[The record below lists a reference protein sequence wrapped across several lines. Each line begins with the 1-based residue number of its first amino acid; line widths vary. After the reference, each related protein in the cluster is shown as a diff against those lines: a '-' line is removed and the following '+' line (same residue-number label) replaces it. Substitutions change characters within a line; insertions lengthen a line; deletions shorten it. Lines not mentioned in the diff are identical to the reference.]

1 MLPEGSIS
9 EMQDW
14 SIILVRNE
22 KGTLL
27 QRFYWWAIR
36 LFTKSEFNHCQ
47 LVRSFN
53 NKLYICESDISG
65 FRVTKTLQRWR
76 EEQELYDREFIV
88 ININGYSDKRFNELL
103 GNKYDAGY
111 YTYIT
116 KRYSSPATTN
126 CFQSL
131 AYIFRFPKYW
141 LATANTFINH
151 GRKKICSE
159 D

>member
-1 MLPEGSIS
+1 
-9 EMQDW
+9 MQDW

-22 KGTLL
+22 KGTWL
-27 QRFYWWAIR
+27 QKLYWRLIR
-36 LFTKSEFNHCQ
+36 LYTKSEYNHCQ

-65 FRVTKTLQRWR
+65 FRVTKTLERWR
-76 EEQELYDREFIV
+76 EEQFYLQRKFLV
-88 ININGYSDKRFNELL
+88 VNISGYSESRFNALL

-111 YTYIT
+111 YTYFT
-116 KRYSSPATTN
+116 KKYSSPASTN

-131 AYIFRFPKYW
+131 AYIFKFPKHW
-141 LATANTFINH
+141 LATANTFVNH
-151 GRKKICSE
+151 GRKKVCSE